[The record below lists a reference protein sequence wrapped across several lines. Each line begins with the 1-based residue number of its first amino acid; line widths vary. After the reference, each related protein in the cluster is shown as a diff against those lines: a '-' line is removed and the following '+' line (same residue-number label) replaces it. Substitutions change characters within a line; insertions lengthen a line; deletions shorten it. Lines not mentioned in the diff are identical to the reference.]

1 MPKGLRLA
9 VVSDLHSQD
18 PRRAIDALRE
28 IKPTHILMAG
38 DILEALDGSCDGK
51 NGQAFAIF
59 ESAAQIAPTFYCT
72 GNHEDGGVHSE
83 RRRWKREH
91 STVRSYSEENISKIK
106 KTSIY
111 IF

>member
-1 MPKGLRLA
+1 MKKSYYSLADSSLPKGLRLA

-38 DILEALDGSCDGK
+38 DILEALDGICDGK

-59 ESAAQIAPTFYCT
+59 ESAAPCGATA
-72 GNHEDGGVHSE
+72 
-83 RRRWKREH
+83 RR
-91 STVRSYSEENISKIK
+91 
-106 KTSIY
+106 
-111 IF
+111 IFRK